1 MSAPRGSVRAGDRA
15 RALRRWREARIAA
28 GPALRRRAQRRRRW
42 LTNALRAVAALVIVT
57 AAAALAFGFLAHRE
71 DAATARGE
79 AAQNAARSALTTM
92 LTADPR
98 NASAYVD
105 AVVAVTTG
113 EQRSRIEA
121 ARTGLVE
128 EISGQAGPS
137 TGQVVSVSLVSE
149 PGGRGD
155 VTVLVVAEA
164 TNPQLIGADTTA
176 KRIPVVVTMSEADG
190 RWLVAKAR
198 QA

>member
-1 MSAPRGSVRAGDRA
+1 MSAPRGSVRSQERA

-42 LTNALRAVAALVIVT
+42 LVAALRTVAVLIVVV
-57 AAAALAFGFLAHRE
+57 AIAALVFGLLAHR
-71 DAATARGE
+71 AHSSTARGD
-79 AAQNAARSALTTM
+79 AAQVAARAALTTM

-98 NASAYVD
+98 NATGYVD

-113 EQRSRIEA
+113 DQRARIEA
-121 ARTGLVE
+121 ARAGLVE
-128 EISGQAGPS
+128 EISAQTGPS
-137 TGQVVSVSLVSE
+137 TGQVVSVSLLDE
-149 PGGRGD
+149 PRSDGD
-155 VTVLVVAEA
+155 VDVLVVAEA

-176 KRIPVVVTMSEADG
+176 KRIPVVVTMRESGG